1 MAVDLFIDPPT
12 YSFSSLD
19 AYRYFKWEFLPEPI
33 QGLIARECQYLELQL
48 LLLERLHF
56 TEQGKINEKPYVS
69 KITNNVRSGVI
80 KASLLLYA
88 SIAEAVLRYIAESRK
103 YSLPSNERQRTFG
116 RVLEAWESHG
126 AANGELKDHWD
137 TLQELKDIRNNIHLF
152 KAAESNSAGIDF
164 LLINENRLLE
174 NSGRLI
180 EMLSKLE
187 P

>member
-19 AYRYFKWEFLPEPI
+19 AYRYFQWDFLPDPI

-56 TEQGKINEKPYVS
+56 TEQGKIIEKPYIS

-103 YSLPSNERQRTFG
+103 FSLPNNERQRTFG
-116 RVLEAWESHG
+116 RVLESWESYG
-126 AANGELKDHWD
+126 AATGELKDHWH

-152 KAAESNSAGIDF
+152 KAAESYSSGIDF
-164 LLINENRLLE
+164 LLVNEIRLLE
-174 NSGRLI
+174 SSGKLI